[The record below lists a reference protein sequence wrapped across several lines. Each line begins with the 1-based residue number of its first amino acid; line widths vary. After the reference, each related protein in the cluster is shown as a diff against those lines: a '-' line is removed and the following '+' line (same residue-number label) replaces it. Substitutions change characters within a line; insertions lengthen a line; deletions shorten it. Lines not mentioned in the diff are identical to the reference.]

1 MVEKWSSSLRSII
14 AEVSPTVWQIGFHH
28 WFLAKI
34 RKNRSPTVCY
44 LPCHLLPTWQMQ
56 PFNAQICALAT
67 VAQIACCS
75 CCTLL
80 LLPITHELLD
90 LHNHCLLLLYA
101 AAPGLIGRTSR
112 RLCWCMSHPCLLL
125 LIHYTLVY
133 LFKKYI
139 WLNTLEAWLLA
150 RGKWINN
157 NLKLR

>member
-1 MVEKWSSSLRSII
+1 MVEKWSSNLRSII

-56 PFNAQICALAT
+56 PFHTQICALAT

-101 AAPGLIGRTSR
+101 AAPDLIGRTSR
-112 RLCWCMSHPCLLL
+112 RLRCCYPCP
-125 LIHYTLVY
+125 ILVY
-133 LFKKYI
+133 CSWPITHSYI
-139 WLNTLEAWLLA
+139 YLKNIFDWTLSRHDSWP
-150 RGKWINN
+150 GVNGSTTI
-157 NLKLR
+157 